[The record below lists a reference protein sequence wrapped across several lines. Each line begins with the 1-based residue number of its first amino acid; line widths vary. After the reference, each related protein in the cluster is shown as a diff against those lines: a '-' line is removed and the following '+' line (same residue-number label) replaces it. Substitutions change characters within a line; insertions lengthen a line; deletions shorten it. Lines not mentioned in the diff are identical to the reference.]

1 MRTTSSKTGALRA
14 SALCLALLGAGAVG
28 ATSFGL
34 SQAWGGGDRG
44 QIKEVRESSGEGVS
58 VLLAVP
64 KGQKVRPGQ
73 SLEVVRDG
81 KTVGYGSIEQV
92 FSEVA
97 VATIGTIVGDPPQ
110 IGDEV
115 RFLDGFHRNGHKK
128 PASPALP
135 RGSVVSVRDGL
146 VLLDFG
152 KRAGL
157 RLGHEVLLRDKE
169 SRAELGRIAV
179 ELLGD
184 TSGGGVIIK
193 GKAVAGAEA
202 VAIGFAKP
210 KGGID
215 FVQLN
220 LLGAVAELD
229 NPYGY
234 GRQNLGVKVR
244 RILPGSPAQRARIQ
258 RGDRILAVDRTVVRD
273 IAAVRERIE
282 ARKDHKVEVMV
293 VRGDQILML
302 FVDFTP

>member
-1 MRTTSSKTGALRA
+1 MLTTTSSKRALPA
-14 SALCLALLGAGAVG
+14 AALCAALLACFVG
-28 ATSFGL
+28 VA
-34 SQAWGGGDRG
+34 AWGGGDRG
-44 QIKEVRESSGEGVS
+44 QIKEVRESDGDGVS

-73 SLEVVRDG
+73 SLEVVRGG
-81 KTVGYGSIEQV
+81 KTVGYGSIDQV

-97 VATIGTIVGDPPQ
+97 VATIGTIVGDPPKV
-110 IGDEV
+110 GDEI
-115 RFLDGFHRNGHKK
+115 RFLDGFHRNGGHKK

-135 RGSVVSVRDGL
+135 RGTVVSVRDGL

-215 FVQLN
+215 FVELN
-220 LLGAVAELD
+220 LLGAVAELS

-234 GRQNLGVKVR
+234 GRENIGVKVR
-244 RILPGSPAQRARIQ
+244 RILPGSPAQRGRIQ
-258 RGDRILAVDRTVVRD
+258 RGDRILAVDRIVVKD

-282 ARKDHKVEVMV
+282 ARKAHKVEVMV
-293 VRGDQILML
+293 VRGDRVLML
-302 FVDFTP
+302 PVDFTP